1 MVNQTRKSA
10 HFRFGPVLLRPRLI
24 PLVRRPWARS
34 DLPGTWLKNGLLFA
48 FITVLLWGLLESTVV
63 GLERLYAVPESHL
76 ITPAVP
82 LHLMFLCLL
91 GLTALSGLVG
101 TLASLFL
108 SKDMELILASPLTW
122 RRLFWGKLL
131 EITILACW
139 FPVLFV
145 GPVLVGF
152 GVYFHAGPLFYLGS
166 ALVLFTLLLLG
177 TSCAMTVVTL
187 LARLVPA
194 ARFRQILVASALLGM
209 VTAYL
214 LFQRLVPPSVATS
227 EVSELL
233 RAAIAKHSWRY
244 WYEPASLGA
253 AALDALR
260 IGAWRAALESY
271 GILAAFTA
279 LSLSVSFLALRAFFE
294 DAFSRARSM
303 KSLFRINSKR
313 AQRRVLLLL
322 SFVKAPTRALI
333 TKEYK
338 LFARDMIQALQLMVL
353 LGLCV
358 MYLYNFQILRT
369 AGESAP
375 IAAGARLWWSALLV
389 IMNLGVGGLV
399 ITTVC
404 MRFVFPSVSLEGQS
418 YWILQVAPVT
428 PLELLKAKF
437 WCWLIP
443 LGAITSV
450 IMASGALAIQ
460 AEPRI
465 VAVSAFVS
473 WVFCYGIVGLAVGL
487 GAFFSNFTWDHP
499 AQLTASFGALLYLFL
514 SVILVVGSMVPTSV
528 LVLLRT
534 ARSQG
539 MNFPPT
545 QWAVFVVLASAFVVY
560 LNFIA
565 HRWAMKLGAQAL
577 ATVSK

>member
-1 MVNQTRKSA
+1 
-10 HFRFGPVLLRPRLI
+10 
-24 PLVRRPWARS
+24 
-34 DLPGTWLKNGLLFA
+34 
-48 FITVLLWGLLESTVV
+48 
-63 GLERLYAVPESHL
+63 
-76 ITPAVP
+76 
-82 LHLMFLCLL
+82 
-91 GLTALSGLVG
+91 
-101 TLASLFL
+101 
-108 SKDMELILASPLTW
+108 
-122 RRLFWGKLL
+122 
-131 EITILACW
+131 
-139 FPVLFV
+139 
-145 GPVLVGF
+145 
-152 GVYFHAGPLFYLGS
+152 
-166 ALVLFTLLLLG
+166 
-177 TSCAMTVVTL
+177 
-187 LARLVPA
+187 
-194 ARFRQILVASALLGM
+194 
-209 VTAYL
+209 
-214 LFQRLVPPSVATS
+214 
-227 EVSELL
+227 
-233 RAAIAKHSWRY
+233 
-244 WYEPASLGA
+244 
-253 AALDALR
+253 
-260 IGAWRAALESY
+260 
-271 GILAAFTA
+271 
-279 LSLSVSFLALRAFFE
+279 
-294 DAFSRARSM
+294 M
-303 KSLFRINSKR
+303 KSVFRINSKR

-322 SFVKAPTRALI
+322 SFVKAPTRALV

-375 IAAGARLWWSALLV
+375 IAAGARIWWSAILV
-389 IMNLGVGGLV
+389 IMNLAVGGLV

-418 YWILQVAPVT
+418 YWILQVAPVS

-443 LGAITSV
+443 LGTITSV

-499 AQLTASFGALLYLFL
+499 AQLTASFGALMYLFL
-514 SVILVVGSMVPTSV
+514 SVILVAGSMVPTSV

-539 MNFPPT
+539 MNFPPA
-545 QWAVFVVLASAFVVY
+545 QWAVFVILASAFVVY
-560 LNFIA
+560 LNFVA

-577 ATVSK
+577 AASK